1 MGDMECLSTNEFII
15 PVGQIASYMF
25 FSTICFFL
33 RRYKLGLM
41 VSFAY
46 VFNWG
51 FLHGSANFA
60 DMAGRPTMEL
70 FLYLASGLMMTTLV
84 MVGFFR
90 QE

>member
-1 MGDMECLSTNEFII
+1 MGEMGCLSTNDFII
-15 PVGQIASYMF
+15 PVGQIFSYMVL
-25 FSTICFFL
+25 STLSFLL

-51 FLHGSANFA
+51 FLHGSANFV
-60 DMAGRPTMEL
+60 DSIGRPTMEL
-70 FLYLASGLMMTTLV
+70 LLYLVSGLMMSTLIV
-84 MVGFFR
+84 VGFFR